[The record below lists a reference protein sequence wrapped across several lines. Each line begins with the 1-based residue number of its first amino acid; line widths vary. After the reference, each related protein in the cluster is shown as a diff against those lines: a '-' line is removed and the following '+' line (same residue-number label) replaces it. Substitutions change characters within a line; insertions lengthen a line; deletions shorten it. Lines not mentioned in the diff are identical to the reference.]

1 VTRLT
6 VFYDAR
12 CGLCCA
18 VRDWIGGQR
27 QLLAVDCVPKEEGM
41 DELVVV
47 ADSGEMWSG
56 DSAWVMVLWALE
68 DYRHWANRLASPVLL
83 PAARSVFAR
92 LSKYRG
98 GLSCALG
105 LRADAAG
112 QSEG

>member
-1 VTRLT
+1 MTRLT

-18 VRDWIGGQR
+18 VRDWIARQR
-27 QLLAVDCVPKEEGM
+27 QLIAVECRPKLEGM

-68 DYRHWANRLASPVLL
+68 DYRHWARRLASPVLL

-98 GLSCALG
+98 ALSCHLG
-105 LRADAAG
+105 LPAG
-112 QSEG
+112 GGNAR

>member
-1 VTRLT
+1 MTRLT

-18 VRDWIGGQR
+18 VRDWIGRQR
-27 QLLAVDCVPKEEGM
+27 QILAVECVPKQPAM

-68 DYRHWANRLASPVLL
+68 DYRHWACRLASPVLL

-98 GLSCALG
+98 IVSCELG
-105 LRADAAG
+105 LPPEAAG
-112 QSEG
+112 HDEG